1 MKPLKFSLILGTV
14 CLIAA
19 GSAYFVHEY
28 PTAQTN
34 AQDFN
39 PEGLIAPLEKLTP
52 AVQSFV
58 RYPDPKHPVP
68 DEQLLVEVYKQD
80 PELAHAFQ
88 HFQVL
93 IRHDAT
99 NVILLICRTN
109 KNVALLEDAS
119 WTAGV
124 DKMHFRSNP
133 PDPAEFTISLPGTN
147 P

>member
-1 MKPLKFSLILGTV
+1 MKPLKISLILGTA
-14 CLIAA
+14 CLIVA
-19 GSAYFVHEY
+19 GCLTAYTTSQY
-28 PTAQTN
+28 S
-34 AQDFN
+34 N
-39 PEGLIAPLEKLTP
+39 PEELISPLEKLTP

-58 RYPDPKHPVP
+58 RYPDPKHPVS
-68 DEQLLVEVYKQD
+68 DDQLLVEVYKQD
-80 PELAHAFQ
+80 AELARAFQ

-133 PDPAEFTISLPGTN
+133 PDPAVFTISLPGTN